1 MAQER
6 QSMTP
11 RFGTE
16 ERNMARLSPVV
27 GFNRISS
34 QMVGWHKTVQV
45 DHMGPVE
52 VICSAGRDQ
61 VVPHGIDAD
70 VLFALTTLYDWQ
82 GQPQNGQIR
91 VSVHDLCNAAGLSH
105 GGTTYERVRESL
117 QRWLLVTY
125 KISECWG
132 TPNQK
137 GKWDFSS
144 LTFGVI
150 TSLRQKD
157 HGVPDN
163 HTLGKFYASTFLE
176 ITLNA
181 SLIQSMV
188 IGHIRNIDI
197 NILKNL
203 SSPLTRI
210 LYRAL
215 EELRQIPGANSESY
229 TIGIR
234 AWGDH
239 LGLRTLVIKNN
250 EAVHD
255 ISIKGKVPQTEILS
269 PSKIRRTL
277 APAHEELIKIGYLK
291 ASDFIGRG
299 SEQQIHYRFGKVDLP
314 NSIESDIANIEI
326 TKLNDNPDSDLIQ
339 VLTDRFVGQK
349 KASELAMRYS
359 KDQIL
364 DAAEKFDAKRAARY
378 KMHSP
383 GGFMVKILEQPEN
396 YPHSVPIEP
405 ILSEYKPQKTN
416 IIATETEELQVE
428 RNHQSAYQALGKRF
442 EENSAMR
449 EYRNRATQLYIKG
462 RISIINLIDL
472 KTLEPIY
479 IENKLK
485 DWECESN

>member
-1 MAQER
+1 
-6 QSMTP
+6 MTP

-27 GFNRISS
+27 AFNRISP

-52 VICSAGRDQ
+52 VVCSAGRDQ

-117 QRWLLVTY
+117 QRWLLVSY
-125 KISECWG
+125 RISECWG
-132 TPNQK
+132 TPGKK

-157 HGVPDN
+157 IGVPEGY
-163 HTLGKFYASTFLE
+163 TLGKFYASTFLE

-215 EELRQIPGANSESY
+215 EELRQLPGSNSESY

-239 LGLRTLVIKNN
+239 LGLRTLVIRDD
-250 EAVHD
+250 EAVND
-255 ISIKGKVPQTEILS
+255 VLIKGKVPQTEVLS

-277 APAHEELIKIGYLK
+277 APAHEELIKIGYLE

-299 SEQQIHYRFGKVDLP
+299 SEQQ
-314 NSIESDIANIEI
+314 S
-326 TKLNDNPDSDLIQ
+326 
-339 VLTDRFVGQK
+339 
-349 KASELAMRYS
+349 
-359 KDQIL
+359 
-364 DAAEKFDAKRAARY
+364 
-378 KMHSP
+378 
-383 GGFMVKILEQPEN
+383 
-396 YPHSVPIEP
+396 
-405 ILSEYKPQKTN
+405 
-416 IIATETEELQVE
+416 IIALEKLIF
-428 RNHQSAYQALGKRF
+428 QALL
-442 EENSAMR
+442 N
-449 EYRNRATQLYIKG
+449 
-462 RISIINLIDL
+462 
-472 KTLEPIY
+472 
-479 IENKLK
+479 
-485 DWECESN
+485 